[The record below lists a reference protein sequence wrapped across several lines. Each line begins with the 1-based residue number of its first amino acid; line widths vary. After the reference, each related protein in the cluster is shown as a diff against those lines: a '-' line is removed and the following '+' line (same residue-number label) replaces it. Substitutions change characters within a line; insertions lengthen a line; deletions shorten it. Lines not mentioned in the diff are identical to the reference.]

1 MTGQQ
6 LKNSILQMAVQGKLV
21 PQDPNDEPASVLLE
35 RIRAEKEK
43 LIKEG
48 KIKKEKTPSAIFRGA
63 DNLPYEKIG
72 KNEPVCIADEVP
84 FEIPESWEWVR
95 LGNYAEK
102 VTDQVASG
110 SFASLR
116 ENVPSLKEP
125 NYAIM
130 VKTADFSNGF
140 TRNLTYT
147 TKQGYEFLAN
157 SNLFGGELILSN
169 IGSIGKC
176 FIVPKL
182 NCKMTLA
189 PNSIMIR
196 LTDEFLRDYLYNFIL
211 SPQGFEELNEITSGT
226 AMKKFNKTDLKRIL
240 IPVPPV
246 NEQKRIVNKLQ
257 EVKHLTDKYKE
268 LEDNSTR
275 LNTDFPNQLKKS
287 ILQYAVQGELVP
299 QDSADEPASVLLERI
314 RAEKEQLIKSGKIK
328 RDKHESVIF
337 RRDNSYYERVDGI
350 ERCIDEEIPF
360 EIPDS
365 WEWVRLGELIE
376 TIDTGKSFKCEERPP
391 DKNEYGIIKVSAV
404 TWGTFNQEESKT
416 CFSTSPWV
424 KGYSIQVDDF
434 LICRA
439 NTAALVGGCVI
450 VDKISKRLM
459 LSDKV
464 LRIEFSD
471 SISKTYV
478 LYTLR
483 TPFVRAQL
491 SAAASGTSES
501 MKNIS
506 QNAIKGLLIPF
517 PPIKE
522 QYRIVSKVEE
532 SLSKIKTL

>member
-48 KIKKEKTPSAIFRGA
+48 KIKKEKNPSVIFRGA

-350 ERCIDEEIPF
+350 ERCIDDEIPF
-360 EIPDS
+360 EISDS
-365 WEWVRLGELIE
+365 WEWCRLGELIE